1 MQTAPRVSEK
11 DLHQRSAGH
20 HTEPEP
26 EEPAAEPTEI
36 YPAGTCVQY
45 KSRSSGQWILARVEG
60 YDESAQVYRLD
71 VQPYAHPDRVR
82 LRRPRKS
89 QVEAKQET
97 DVPKMEHQAAKQQA
111 QCNDD
116 AFSKNGAGNRALRRI
131 SKASSEPSATSQ
143 HRQSREQASR
153 VGNARNIK
161 PEDHNISESDIKQL
175 IQETLMLKNQVGQM
189 EVEINGLQ
197 NRVTQEA
204 VLKDRYFAELCLCR
218 EALQRVCDSV
228 H

>member
-1 MQTAPRVSEK
+1 METAPRVSEK

-89 QVEAKQET
+89 QVEEKQET
-97 DVPKMEHQAAKQQA
+97 DVPKMEHH
-111 QCNDD
+111 D

-131 SKASSEPSATSQ
+131 SKASSEPSVTSQ

-161 PEDHNISESDIKQL
+161 PEDHNISDSDIKQL

-197 NRVTQEA
+197 DRVTQEA

-218 EALQRVCDSV
+218 EALQRVCDSA